1 MERRNAEGIGSGR
14 FPGSMRAEKSAVRGG
29 GDGGV
34 GKCDGREVRIG
45 EGGAAWSRRK
55 FWRGEGEGYRAVG
68 ERGTE

>member
-1 MERRNAEGIGSGR
+1 
-14 FPGSMRAEKSAVRGG
+14 MRAEKSAVRGG